1 MADPFDDG
9 DGHFIWFKVECD
21 LSRLAIEDAM
31 SIAFAV
37 FPEMRECPNVYID
50 DVKIHMVGNTN
61 EVEEKV

>member
-9 DGHFIWFKVECD
+9 DGHIWFKVECD

-37 FPEMRECPNVYID
+37 FSRNQV
-50 DVKIHMVGNTN
+50 VHKRVR
-61 EVEEKV
+61 